1 VSAHVPEKSAGLS
14 AGKLVSA
21 HVPETPVPLA
31 DKLVSAHVPDKP
43 AVPSADKLVSA
54 HVPEKSAGLSAGKLV
69 SAHVP
74 EKPAVRSADK
84 PVSAHVPEKPAG
96 PSTDK
101 LVSAHVT
108 DHVEPR
114 KVGSGDELARAPDK
128 EVVKPPV
135 HTAAKLQPINTA
147 EKTTQAH
154 VAVESMLRGRA
165 RVQDGDSLGY
175 LASYKRKPGSTESL
189 PDEAVDGLISRVWL
203 SLPHLPTVAHSS
215 MSLWVT
221 GLLSIAI
228 VAILLFIGV
237 LIRFIH
243 DGYEVHWMAGLPAKL
258 DWKQLSDGDFVKVV
272 GHVVALPG
280 RELVAPLSRTQC
292 VAYSVAASSRGDH
305 KPANKSVMQVKSFCV
320 QDDQGRL
327 MLVQGHET
335 VLYNLTTAKEW
346 TYSAATAPKEFQAF
360 APKDHSGSEGAPVL
374 LRYREEVLE
383 VGAKVC
389 CVGAV
394 STQPTSLAPVSLRPA
409 YATLMFRDAQIPWEK
424 LSSLSTAD
432 WGKVAASV
440 LVTSYR
446 LGR

>member
-1 VSAHVPEKSAGLS
+1 LPADERLVPGVISKAWL
-14 AGKLVSA
+14 
-21 HVPETPVPLA
+21 
-31 DKLVSAHVPDKP
+31 
-43 AVPSADKLVSA
+43 
-54 HVPEKSAGLSAGKLV
+54 
-69 SAHVP
+69 
-74 EKPAVRSADK
+74 
-84 PVSAHVPEKPAG
+84 
-96 PSTDK
+96 
-101 LVSAHVT
+101 
-108 DHVEPR
+108 
-114 KVGSGDELARAPDK
+114 
-128 EVVKPPV
+128 
-135 HTAAKLQPINTA
+135 
-147 EKTTQAH
+147 
-154 VAVESMLRGRA
+154 
-165 RVQDGDSLGY
+165 
-175 LASYKRKPGSTESL
+175 SL
-189 PDEAVDGLISRVWL
+189 PVV
-203 SLPHLPTVAHSS
+203 SLPHLPTAEGVVFAHSS

-237 LIRFIH
+237 LIRFIQ

-280 RELVAPLSRTQC
+280 RELVAPLSRTPC

-346 TYSAATAPKEFQAF
+346 TYSSATAPKEFQAF
-360 APKDHSGSEGAPVL
+360 SPKDHSGSAGSL

-432 WGKVAASV
+432 WGKARTDAVFDRR
-440 LVTSYR
+440 R
-446 LGR
+446 LR